1 MVAKRI
7 VAVSTDPDTQRC
19 IGRAC
24 NELLVADDLS
34 EGLDIIGTACPDL
47 VVLGGKHTPTDVRA
61 LVEGI
66 AQRGLN
72 IPVAVAHHENPNAA
86 SDTYIAA
93 GAWNCLP
100 GAVLAEYLQSARK
113 DPPAPMLSQ
122 PILDG
127 ISPHIHDSDKQY
139 YVDACAAVVN
149 MVGVSE
155 SMIDTVRLITL
166 VAESRC
172 DPILIVGETGTGK
185 ELAARAVHH
194 LRHPAAPFV
203 AINCAALTASLLESE
218 LFGHVKGSF
227 TGADRDKTG
236 LLELAGDGSVFLDE
250 ISEMPLDLQA
260 KLLRVLQE
268 RVFRKVGGVEGIA
281 CRATI
286 MASSN
291 RNLLQESLENRFR
304 RDLYYRLSVCPI
316 TMPSLSD
323 PTRRRDIGLLAE
335 YFLRT
340 STIHPGKSSRIK
352 CLTRLAVEALERH
365 SWPGNVRELR
375 NVIERAILHETTDKI
390 GLSSIEGH
398 LAEYAALSADGPG
411 LPIRDFS
418 LAKAERELIGRALQQ
433 TEGQKSRA
441 AALLGISRA
450 TLYDKLRLYG
460 LGQYKGGGPA
470 GQSNADPLDAA
481 ERIGASA

>member
-1 MVAKRI
+1 MVTKRI
-7 VAVSTDPDTQRC
+7 VAVSTDPDTQQYV
-19 IGRAC
+19 GRAC
-24 NELLVADDLS
+24 NELLIADDLS

-47 VVLGGKHTPTDVRA
+47 VVMDARHTPADVAR
-61 LVEGI
+61 LIESI
-66 AQRGLN
+66 EQRGLN
-72 IPVAVAHHENPNAA
+72 IPVAVTHRDNLNVAPDA
-86 SDTYIAA
+86 YIAA
-93 GAWNCLP
+93 GAWVCLP
-100 GAVLAEYLQSARK
+100 GAAMAEHLRSSCEGPVKQTPRAELEDMAHSSHNY
-113 DPPAPMLSQ
+113 
-122 PILDG
+122 
-127 ISPHIHDSDKQY
+127 DKRF
-139 YVDACAAVVN
+139 YVDASAAAVN

-155 SMIDTVRLITL
+155 SMTNTLGLLTL
-166 VAESRC
+166 VAESQC
-172 DPILIVGETGTGK
+172 NPVLIVGETGTGK

-194 LRHPAAPFV
+194 VRHPQAPFV

-236 LLELAGDGSVFLDE
+236 LLELAGDGTVFLDE

-268 RVFRKVGGVEGIA
+268 RVFRKVGGTESVA

-286 MASSN
+286 VASSN
-291 RNLLQESLENRFR
+291 RNLLRESLDNRFR

-323 PTRRRDIGLLAE
+323 PARRQDIGLLAE
-335 YFLRT
+335 HFLRT
-340 STIHPGKSSRIK
+340 STIHPARSRRIR

-390 GLSSIEGH
+390 GLSSIQGH
-398 LAEYAALSADGPG
+398 LAEYAALAGDGPG
-411 LPIRDFS
+411 LPVKDFS

-441 AALLGISRA
+441 AGLLGISRA

-460 LGQYKGGGPA
+460 LGQYKAGNAA
-470 GQSNADPLDAA
+470 GQTANPLDAA
-481 ERIGASA
+481 EPIGASA

>member
-7 VAVSTDPDTQRC
+7 VAVSTDPDTQQRV
-19 IGRAC
+19 GRAC

-34 EGLDIIGTACPDL
+34 EGLDIIGTTCPDL

-72 IPVAVAHHENPNAA
+72 IPVVVAHQENPSAA
-86 SDTYIAA
+86 PDTYIAA

-100 GAVLAEYLQSARK
+100 GAVLAEYLQSTREA
-113 DPPAPMLSQ
+113 PAEPTPSRSTVNGAS
-122 PILDG
+122 PCFRDYDG
-127 ISPHIHDSDKQY
+127 RY
-139 YVDACAAVVN
+139 YSDACAAAVN

-155 SMIDTVRLITL
+155 SMADTMRLITL

-172 DPILIVGETGTGK
+172 DPVLIVGETGTGK

-236 LLELAGDGSVFLDE
+236 LLELAGEGSVFLDE

-268 RVFRKVGGVEGIA
+268 RVFRRVGGLDDIT

-286 MASSN
+286 IASSN
-291 RNLLQESLENRFR
+291 RNLLKESFENRFR

-323 PTRRRDIGLLAE
+323 PGRREDIGLLAE
-335 YFLRT
+335 HFLRS
-340 STIHPGKSSRIK
+340 STIHPGKSRRIK

-365 SWPGNVRELR
+365 TWPGNVRELR

-398 LAEYAALSADGPG
+398 LAEYAALATDGPG
-411 LPIRDFS
+411 LPIKDFS

-460 LGQYKGGGPA
+460 LGQYKGGSPG
-470 GQSNADPLDAA
+470 GQNATDSLDA
-481 ERIGASA
+481 ERIGTSA